1 LAVAGVLALRSR
13 DPSRSED
20 APEPPTPSRS
30 LPRLIDLGSHSC
42 VPCRMMAPILEELK
56 ATYSDLFETEF
67 IDVSRYPEM
76 ARFYRIR
83 VIPTQIFLDADG
95 NEQFRHEGFLSKD
108 QILEIWQ
115 RLGVTRDAATPRDG
129 ESGT

>member
-1 LAVAGVLALRSR
+1 
-13 DPSRSED
+13 
-20 APEPPTPSRS
+20 
-30 LPRLIDLGSHSC
+30 
-42 VPCRMMAPILEELK
+42 MMAPILEELK

-95 NEQFRHEGFLSKD
+95 NERFRHEGFLSKD
-108 QILEIWQ
+108 QILEIWR
-115 RLGVTRDAATPRDG
+115 RLGVTRETTTPRVG
-129 ESGT
+129 ESGA